1 MNTVAQKNCPYCH
14 KSVESTKAYYAV
26 RPDTAL
32 DGMTF
37 GALIQI
43 SDGAIGFDGQRYYF
57 CSFKN
62 IYGSP
67 IDCCPMCGRSLSS
80 KAEPSTNRMNQY
92 GRLGMRRLASHLLLT
107 VNLEFLIVRL
117 ILS

>member
-1 MNTVAQKNCPYCH
+1 MGLTEKQRNCPYCH

-67 IDCCPMCGRSLSS
+67 IDCCPMCGRPLSN
-80 KAEPSTNRMNQY
+80 KAEPSTK
-92 GRLGMRRLASHLLLT
+92 RRELK
-107 VNLEFLIVRL
+107 NDRRGQRQ
-117 ILS
+117 

>member
-1 MNTVAQKNCPYCH
+1 MGLTEKQKNCPYCH

-67 IDCCPMCGRSLSS
+67 IDCCPMCGRPLSN
-80 KAEPSTNRMNQY
+80 KAEPSTKWRALKND
-92 GRLGMRRLASHLLLT
+92 RRISNHA
-107 VNLEFLIVRL
+107 
-117 ILS
+117 